1 MNQNV
6 YREYLAILREEIVPA
21 LGCTEPIAIAYAAA
35 KARSVLGRL
44 PEHIDVRCSGNI
56 IKNVKAVIVP
66 TTGNMKGIE
75 TSAVLGAVGG
85 NPDKKLEV
93 LTDVSPKDLELTWE
107 LLRKKICSVSLLEGV
122 SNLQI
127 IVEMTAGQESA
138 LVEIAFS
145 HTNIVRIEHNG
156 TVVMKKGMSAQNAT
170 ETDRSLLNL
179 HDIYDFANTVD
190 IAEVGGLMEDQVR
203 CNMAIARQIKYG
215 TNQLFILGSAGEV
228 TLLSIE
234 EKKLIVKS
242 VIAYMKDRAARGLKV
257 VPVFFSAASF
267 TTEASVEFAQFC
279 EAEGAD
285 GVVFTVP
292 PYVLI
297 TQHAAKTH
305 LDTCMSSVSIPCGI
319 YNNPS
324 RLGVQVLPETIKYLS
339 EKHPNFVVDKEA
351 MPSVEQLVQV
361 QRLCEGKVKIMC
373 CDYPH
378 YSIVIPTLAIGGT
391 GTANIGGNII
401 PEEAALYS
409 RPWTDMKVIEE
420 CRTEYFKW
428 FPLLQELYTFSNP
441 IVIKAALNLLG
452 LPGGHLRKPYEDYSG
467 EKLEHLKQTLI
478 ETGVMEK
485 YHISNDHIEV

>member
-1 MNQNV
+1 M
-6 YREYLAILREEIVPA
+6 
-21 LGCTEPIAIAYAAA
+21 
-35 KARSVLGRL
+35 
-44 PEHIDVRCSGNI
+44 
-56 IKNVKAVIVP
+56 
-66 TTGNMKGIE
+66 M
-75 TSAVLGAVGG
+75 
-85 NPDKKLEV
+85 
-93 LTDVSPKDLELTWE
+93 
-107 LLRKKICSVSLLEGV
+107 
-122 SNLQI
+122 NLQGSW
-127 IVEMTAGQESA
+127 VAMPTP
-138 LVEIAFS
+138 F
-145 HTNIVRIEHNG
+145 
-156 TVVMKKGMSAQNAT
+156 T
-170 ETDRSLLNL
+170 EDNQ
-179 HDIYDFANTVD
+179 VD
-190 IAEVGGLMEDQVR
+190 IEGFKLL
-203 CNMAIARQIKYG
+203 IARQIKYG
-215 TNQLFILGSAGEV
+215 TSQLFILGSAGEV
-228 TLLSIE
+228 TLLSLE
-234 EKKLIVKS
+234 EKKLIVRS

-257 VPVFFSAASF
+257 VPVFFSAASL

-305 LDTCMSSVSIPCGI
+305 LDTCMGSVNIPCGI

-324 RLGVQVLPETIKYLS
+324 RLGVQVLPETIQYLS

-351 MPSVEQLVQV
+351 LPSVEQLVQV
-361 QRLCEGKVKIMC
+361 QRLCGGKVKIMC

-401 PEEAALYS
+401 PEEAAKYS
-409 RPWTDMKVIEE
+409 RPWTDMQIIEE
-420 CRTEYFKW
+420 CRSEYFKW

-467 EKLEHLKQTLI
+467 AKLEHLKETL
-478 ETGVMEK
+478 TQMGVIEK